1 MFRMLTSVVL
11 ACYLHLKW
19 IR

>member
-1 MFRMLTSVVL
+1 MLTSVVL

>member
-1 MFRMLTSVVL
+1 MFRMLTYVVL
-11 ACYLHLKW
+11 ACYLHLKC